1 MENATPPSPEGLLF
15 EMLPKFGLADP
26 QDINSWPYLEDH
38 SRSINRLVATFTCEG
53 LRYLMKARTVEQRGA
68 KSLFETQNILKA
80 FCQRGVPVPAL
91 HRAPNGETLI
101 LGPDPRDESGAHFE
115 VQRFLLGP
123 EFYHVPAVYYEIQHF
138 IPGQPPPADE
148 HTAYRVGAVLA
159 AFHAAGH
166 QPETRSLA
174 PEERHL
180 VVPRVD
186 THLLNKALYIN
197 VFIKRRVARNREL
210 HAYVKGLEAVSPEE
224 QRKIDDLFC
233 RIDAGSWQSGLTWGI
248 IHGDFCANNVLL
260 CDKDLFIIDFDEVG
274 LGPISHDIG
283 DFFEDIEEAGP
294 QKVHTL
300 IRGYMENGGKL
311 SDVDRTA
318 IVDGLVLQQIATA
331 SGNDHRELE
340 VNHLF
345 AEGWTL
351 F

>member
-1 MENATPPSPEGLLF
+1 MENTTPPSTEGLLF
-15 EMLPKFGLADP
+15 EMLPQFGLADP
-26 QDINSWPYLEDH
+26 RDISSWPYLEEGG
-38 SRSINRLVATFTCEG
+38 RSINRLVATFTCAG
-53 LRYLMKARTVEQRGA
+53 QRYLMKARTVEHRGA

-80 FCQRGVPVPAL
+80 FYQRGVSVPAL
-91 HRAPNGETLI
+91 HRAPDGQTLI

-123 EFYHVPAVYYEIQHF
+123 EFYHVPAVYYEIQHL

-166 QPETRSLA
+166 QPEIRSLA

-180 VVPRVD
+180 VAPHVD

-197 VFIKRRVARNREL
+197 IFIQRRVARNREL
-210 HAYVKGLEAVSPEE
+210 HAYVKDLKAVSPEE

-233 RIDAGSWQSGLTWGI
+233 RIDAGSWQSGLSWGI
-248 IHGDFCANNVLL
+248 IHGDFCANNVIV
-260 CDKDLFIIDFDEVG
+260 CDKNLFIIDFDEVG

-283 DFFEDIEEAGP
+283 DFFGDLEEAGLR
-294 QKVHTL
+294 KSHALVK
-300 IRGYMENGGKL
+300 GYMENGGKL
-311 SDVDRTA
+311 SDADRTA

-331 SGNDHRELE
+331 CGNGLRELE
-340 VNHLF
+340 INRLF
-345 AEGWTL
+345 ADGWAL